1 MILLTADSNLEYI
14 NCSFS
19 TNSATV
25 PYAPVL
31 TLNSASANS
40 SMAISGSTVII
51 PDPGLY
57 YCQTMASVGLATA
70 GGVALSELE
79 VFFLVNGTTTNK
91 INRVAFNST
100 TIGLNKRVISTQLF
114 NTTVSNSNVN
124 LNFTNSVGV
133 TNIRVLSDSYF
144 RIVKLK

>member
-1 MILLTADSNLEYI
+1 
-14 NCSFS
+14 
-19 TNSATV
+19 
-25 PYAPVL
+25 
-31 TLNSASANS
+31 
-40 SMAISGSTVII
+40 
-51 PDPGLY
+51 
-57 YCQTMASVGLATA
+57 MASVGLATA